1 MTLIKKNR
9 VRTNLT
15 TFQISKTDMYPSL
28 YNVLQTS
35 VSYSAKSNEIRNKNI
50 IEILICSTQ
59 RNMLNSAIHVNY
71 GNYI

>member
-35 VSYSAKSNEIRNKNI
+35 VSYSAKSNEIRKKKTLLKFSFAVHNA
-50 IEILICSTQ
+50 T
-59 RNMLNSAIHVNY
+59 R
-71 GNYI
+71 